1 MGSLL
6 SKAQKEE
13 EDRQQDYNQ
22 WRPNAAG
29 ALGVGGYD
37 DDYGGAGAQDA
48 ADWSRYR
55 GLAYEYPAAPIQAN
69 TRVTFTAAEV
79 KLNMGKVVYCSGP
92 HRNAES
98 QKAFTKASHKED
110 RRPSE
115 IEIPIH
121 YYDQGNYRAFK
132 SKKIKRWTPFKFNK
146 RRNFA
151 NGPGAPEA
159 DVITLVD
166 AKRERDYMEISWHE
180 FIGNFSPF
188 NEEQSQRGQKGSY
201 FDTASWTVEKE
212 NKKPSIDKTPAPAP
226 PPRQEFYGGGGGE
239 GGGDGGYHHGHSS
252 HRSHY

>member
-37 DDYGGAGAQDA
+37 DYGGAGAQDA

-55 GLAYEYPAAPIQAN
+55 GLAYEYPAAPTQAN
-69 TRVTFTAAEV
+69 TRVTFTAADVRLHRES
-79 KLNMGKVVYCSGP
+79 VVYCSGP
-92 HRNAES
+92 HRNATS
-98 QKAFTKASHKED
+98 QKVYTKDSHKQKPVTD
-110 RRPSE
+110 
-115 IEIPIH
+115 IYIDIH
-121 YYDQGNYRAFK
+121 YFEKRNYNAFK
-132 SKKIKRWTPFKFNK
+132 VQRIKRWTSYKYDGRTVFSTDGNDDHKV
-146 RRNFA
+146 
-151 NGPGAPEA
+151 
-159 DVITLVD
+159 DVVRLIHPQTH
-166 AKRERDYMEISWHE
+166 ATAMELSWDE
-180 FIGNFSPF
+180 FIKNFSPF
-188 NEEQSQRGQKGSY
+188 NEEQSQRGQRGSY

-212 NKKPSIDKTPAPAP
+212 NRKPSIDKTPAPAP
-226 PPRQEFYGGGGGE
+226 PPRHEFYGGGGGE